1 MDEALEAPHALEAVH
16 DEQGLALRVRDQVT
30 AGADQ
35 RTQDRHHLRRA
46 DILYHDELA
55 DVLRPG
61 TRVVRGNGW
70 DRLRP
75 YRVFRHDAHKVA
87 VVEGGEAVRVEHVE
101 QLSVTE
107 LGGRLALDRDVGADA
122 RIEHEGLADPVRH
135 GRYQALDRHAR
146 GVETPAEDSFWARG
160 ARRFSLAGSL
170 VAGPGPCSTR
180 DSKNFARR
188 APPAAPGHNRPAG
201 CAAT

>member
-1 MDEALEAPHALEAVH
+1 MDEALEAPHVLEAVH
-16 DEQGLALRVRDQVT
+16 DEQGLALRVRHQVT

-75 YRVFRHDAHKVA
+75 YRVFRHDAHKVV

-122 RIEHEGLADPVRH
+122 RIEHEGLADLVRQRPLP
-135 GRYQALDRHAR
+135 GAR
-146 GVETPAEDSFWARG
+146 PARPRGLKRRRRTHSGRG
-160 ARRFSLAGSL
+160 ARTWRRWR
-170 VAGPGPCSTR
+170 STR
-180 DSKNFARR
+180 GS
-188 APPAAPGHNRPAG
+188 
-201 CAAT
+201 